1 MNQDERTG
9 FSERLK
15 TAAEAK
21 KALLAKMKPKAA
33 VSDPLFAE
41 RAALREAELER
52 VRQERQAAKEA
63 EQNKPP
69 AAARKLFKAIRV
81 LADDAKGL

>member
-21 KALLAKMKPKAA
+21 KALLAKMKPNAA
-33 VSDPLFAE
+33 VSDPQFAE
-41 RAALREAELER
+41 RAAQREDELER
-52 VRQERQAAKEA
+52 DRQERCCQRKQSRQHAAQAS
-63 EQNKPP
+63 
-69 AAARKLFKAIRV
+69 
-81 LADDAKGL
+81 

>member
-33 VSDPLFAE
+33 ATDPLFAE

-52 VRQERQAAKEA
+52 VRQERQAAKDAKKQAAAEA
-63 EQNKPP
+63 EE
-69 AAARKLFKAIRV
+69 AAR
-81 LADDAKGL
+81 LAEEALAAEA